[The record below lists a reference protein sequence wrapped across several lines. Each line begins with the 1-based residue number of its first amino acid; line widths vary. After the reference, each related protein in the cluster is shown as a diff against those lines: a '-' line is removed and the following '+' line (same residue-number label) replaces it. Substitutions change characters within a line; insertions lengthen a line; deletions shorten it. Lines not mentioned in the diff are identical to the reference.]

1 MCSSDLAN
9 FAAALRK
16 LDPGEGYPLTIA
28 GHYGL
33 AHLIGG
39 EVSGTAVATL
49 MTISRA
55 TLPGTITV
63 GDEFAAALSLGKNE
77 AIRTQ
82 CIGETQRPGGEV
94 VPLYGLSL

>member
-1 MCSSDLAN
+1 MLFRS
-9 FAAALRK
+9 
-16 LDPGEGYPLTIA
+16 
-28 GHYGL
+28 
-33 AHLIGG
+33 GG

-63 GDEFAAALSLGKNE
+63 GDEFAVALSLGKNE